1 MGKILIFSNQFF
13 NWFFISITGLCYID
27 LVKHLLG
34 ITDNELTEIK
44 IIGAFIILIL
54 TVTYWLGRLY
64 NMWQD
69 VKFKKKE
76 RTHKESMMKYEKEKQ
91 NILTEDELNKFLN
104 ND

>member
-1 MGKILIFSNQFF
+1 MGKILVFSNQFF
-13 NWFFISITGLCYID
+13 NFFFISVTGYCYID

-34 ITDNELTEIK
+34 ISDSRLSEIK
-44 IIGAFIILIL
+44 IIGACVILFL
-54 TVTYWLGRLY
+54 TVIYWIGKLY

-76 RTHKESMMKYEKEKQ
+76 RIHKENMMKYEKEKQ
-91 NILTEDELNKFLN
+91 NVLTKDELNKFLN